1 MSSNTTTY
9 LWAVLGEVRVPKGG
23 AAGEA
28 ESGQPSLRLP
38 RLSVLLLLRSSP
50 LLLSGDLSFRRG
62 RGEPPTLSR
71 SSGCAS
77 VPKALSGL
85 AALRVT
91 EGVAGRP
98 FPLRVSFP
106 SRAGL
111 SRVKGRPDKLALARD

>member
-1 MSSNTTTY
+1 MSSNSSTY
-9 LWAVLGEVRVPKGG
+9 LWAVLGEVCVPKGG

-38 RLSVLLLLRSSP
+38 CLLVLLLLRSSP
-50 LLLSGDLSFRRG
+50 LLLSGDLSFR
-62 RGEPPTLSR
+62 GEPPTLSR
-71 SSGCAS
+71 SSGCTS
-77 VPKALSGL
+77 VPKTLSGL
-85 AALRVT
+85 ASLRVT

-98 FPLRVSFP
+98 FPLRVAFP